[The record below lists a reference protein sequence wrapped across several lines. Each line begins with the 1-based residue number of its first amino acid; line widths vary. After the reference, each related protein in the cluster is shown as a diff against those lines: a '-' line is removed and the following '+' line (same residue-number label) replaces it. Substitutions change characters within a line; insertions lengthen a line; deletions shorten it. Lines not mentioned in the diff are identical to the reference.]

1 MTQTTARPHP
11 GIDPI
16 PAPRPGQIGDHDP
29 ADQNWQEHG
38 DEVHLAA
45 QRAGRAWQQPET
57 D

>member
-1 MTQTTARPHP
+1 MTQTTEGP
-11 GIDPI
+11 GSERGH
-16 PAPRPGQIGDHDP
+16 ASRPGRIGDHDP

-45 QRAGRAWQQPET
+45 QRAGRPWQQPET